1 MIIGYVRH
9 KRITFQ
15 NLPSQVQVK
24 NFFILYKHVPFS
36 RYYSF
41 CVFNH
46 LMINQICDV
55 MMSHTDMIMRQGAFL
70 NKGFEPR
77 LIKSPNLAK

>member
-1 MIIGYVRH
+1 MIIGYLRH

-15 NLPSQVQVK
+15 NLSSQAQVK

-36 RYYSF
+36 RHSSF

-55 MMSHTDMIMRQGAFL
+55 MMSHRDMIMRQGAFL